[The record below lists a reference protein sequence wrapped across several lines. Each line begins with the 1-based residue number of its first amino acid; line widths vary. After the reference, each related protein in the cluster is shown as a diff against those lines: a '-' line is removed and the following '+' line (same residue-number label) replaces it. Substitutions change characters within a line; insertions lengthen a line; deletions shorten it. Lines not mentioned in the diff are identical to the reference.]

1 MKTQTNYESSYP
13 PPVKKIKSIVKKLIV
28 SLGLS
33 ACAITAFAQEPLMY
47 SKVIPFEG
55 QSATDLYK
63 QAKIWVASS
72 FQSASKVIQID
83 DPSQNMMSLKSNI
96 SYSHGGFSYL
106 AYEGWINFNI
116 IIQCRDGRARM
127 QIINISHENKPGNA
141 PTCSLGLI
149 LDVEN
154 QFTKGANKSFH
165 NKVCQDI
172 KEKMKVIADNFF
184 ASFEDVVN
192 RSDVVSE
199 EDDW

>member
-1 MKTQTNYESSYP
+1 MNQVT
-13 PPVKKIKSIVKKLIV
+13 PPVRRIKSKAWIKKFIV
-28 SLGLS
+28 SLSLS
-33 ACAITAFAQEPLMY
+33 ACAVVAFAQEPLVY

-55 QSATDLYK
+55 QSASDLYK

-83 DPSQNMMSLKSNI
+83 DPTQNMMSLKSNI

-106 AYEGWINFNI
+106 AYEGWVNFNI

-149 LDVEN
+149 LDTEN

-172 KEKMKVIADNFF
+172 KEKMQVVADNLFT
-184 ASFEDVVN
+184 SFEDVVN
-192 RSDVVSE
+192 SADSISE